1 MKDPFTAVPEPF
13 LYRDFQ
19 EALRRLKT
27 SLTRS
32 PAYALLLGESGT
44 GKTTL
49 LRALKAALDR
59 RRFQVL
65 YLCHGRP
72 SPTGLTRVLADA
84 LRLPLRRSRAE
95 TSRLLVQTLRDL
107 PTRLLLWI
115 DEAQLIH
122 EDTLHE
128 LRLLA
133 EADLDGPPLFSVV
146 LAALPDLKDRL
157 LAPQLFPLWRR
168 IGARVLL
175 TGLVREEIAPFLA
188 HALGKDSAGRFSPEA
203 LAALFEQARGVPAL
217 VQSFAAECLKARP
230 QGQLTAESV
239 AQALDGTEER

>member
-1 MKDPFTAVPEPF
+1 
-13 LYRDFQ
+13 
-19 EALRRLKT
+19 
-27 SLTRS
+27 LT
-32 PAYALLLGESGT
+32 GESGT

-84 LRLPLRRSRAE
+84 LHLPLRRSRAE

-128 LRLLA
+128 LRLMA
-133 EADLDGPPLFSVV
+133 EADLDGPPLFSVT

-157 LAPQLFPLWRR
+157 LAPQMFPLWRR
-168 IGARVLL
+168 ITARVTL
-175 TGLVREEIAPFLA
+175 TGLVREEVVSFVA
-188 HALGKDSAGRFSPEA
+188 HALGKDAAARFSPDA
-203 LAALFEQARGVPAL
+203 LAAIFEQARAIPAI
-217 VQSFAAECLKARP
+217 VKTYADACLKLRT
-230 QGQLTAESV
+230 QGPITAEDV
-239 AQALDGTEER
+239 AKALDGEAERE